1 MVTTLVGLIAG
12 FLLIA
17 VAISADGS
25 VWAFVDGPSLAIV
38 LGGTFAITAVSFT
51 LDELRDA
58 PRALWRMLV
67 QRRIDPAQAAQTMLR
82 LAERARRDGILDLE
96 QATRSLSDDPFL
108 HRAIRLVADGASPED
123 AEKILKTESF
133 AISSM
138 QMHSI
143 NILRRAAE
151 VAPAMGLIGTLVGL
165 VKMLGSLDDPAS
177 IGPAMA
183 IALLTTFYG
192 ALLAHMLFLP
202 LAARAERTARE
213 EVLLNSIYT
222 IGATAIVRKE
232 NPRRL
237 ETLINTVLPPAKR
250 IQYFR

>member
-1 MVTTLVGLIAG
+1 VTTLIGLVAG

-17 VAISADGS
+17 VAIAADGS
-25 VWAFVDGPSLAIV
+25 LMAFVDGPSIAIV
-38 LGGTFAITAVSFT
+38 LGGTLVITAVSFT
-51 LDELRDA
+51 LEELRDA

-67 QRRIDPAQAAQTMLR
+67 QRRVDPSQAAATMLR
-82 LAERARRDGILDLE
+82 LAERARRDGILDIE
-96 QATRSLSDDPFL
+96 TVTRNLSDDPFL
-108 HRAIRLVADGASPED
+108 HRAMRLVTDGASPED

-133 AISSM
+133 AMSGT

-165 VKMLGSLDDPAS
+165 VKMLGSLDDPAA

-192 ALLAHMLFLP
+192 ALLAHMVFLP
-202 LAARAERTARE
+202 LAARAERAARE
-213 EVLLNSIYT
+213 EVLLNSVYT
-222 IGATAIVRKE
+222 IGTTAIVRKE